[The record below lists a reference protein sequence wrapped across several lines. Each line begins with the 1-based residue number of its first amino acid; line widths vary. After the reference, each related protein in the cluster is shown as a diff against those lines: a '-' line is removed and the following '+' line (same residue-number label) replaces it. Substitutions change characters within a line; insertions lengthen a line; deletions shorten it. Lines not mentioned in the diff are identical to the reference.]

1 VTVLVGLDV
10 GTTGVKALAISPG
23 GEVVAAAEEGYP
35 LCVPQPGWAEEP
47 DEEVLELARTAGEWL
62 FDRRK
67 RLEKHDREGIAFL
80 WLHVSEIES
89 ILRGFDVLEAAGA
102 LSVEERVLQEDLI
115 DLISGGNAP
124 VIETP

>member
-1 VTVLVGLDV
+1 MT
-10 GTTGVKALAISPG
+10 
-23 GEVVAAAEEGYP
+23 
-35 LCVPQPGWAEEP
+35 

-62 FDRRK
+62 FDRRE
-67 RLEKHDREGIAFL
+67 RLEKRDREGIAFL

-102 LSVEERVLQEDLI
+102 LTVEERVLQEDLI
-115 DLISGGNAP
+115 DLVSGGNAP